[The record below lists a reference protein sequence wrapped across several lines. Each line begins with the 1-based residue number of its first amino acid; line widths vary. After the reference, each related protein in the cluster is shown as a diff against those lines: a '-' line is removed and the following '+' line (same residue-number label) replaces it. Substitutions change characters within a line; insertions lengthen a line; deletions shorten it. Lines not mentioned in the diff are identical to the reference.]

1 MQSEL
6 DFRKN
11 FARGTSDPPYIVST
25 EHSDDLATTVKLD
38 EEPLVE
44 ILSPGVRWC
53 RHLNSESLVCW
64 SIREE
69 FGKLSGLR
77 I

>member
-1 MQSEL
+1 MWNEL
-6 DFRKN
+6 VLIN
-11 FARGTSDPPYIVST
+11 SFARGISDPSYIVST
-25 EHSDDLATTVKLD
+25 ENSDDLATTVKLD

-44 ILSPGVRWC
+44 ILSQGVRWY

-64 SIREE
+64 NIREE
-69 FGKLSGLR
+69 LEKLSGLR